1 MEIKIDDK
9 ELTEIMTEYAAKKI
23 VDSYFDADDCR
34 FLSWDKK
41 QEQSAIRI
49 KKYIDKADWDKAPEK
64 MNRLVVQ
71 EFFKK
76 IIDKMS

>member
-1 MEIKIDDK
+1 MNIEIDDNLLK
-9 ELTEIMTEYAAKKI
+9 EIMTEYAAKKI
-23 VDSYFDADDCR
+23 VDDYFSCKDLPYTSY
-34 FLSWDKK
+34 
-41 QEQSAIRI
+41 EQREAQMAKRI
-49 KKYIDKADWDKAPEK
+49 KDHIDKADWDKAPEK